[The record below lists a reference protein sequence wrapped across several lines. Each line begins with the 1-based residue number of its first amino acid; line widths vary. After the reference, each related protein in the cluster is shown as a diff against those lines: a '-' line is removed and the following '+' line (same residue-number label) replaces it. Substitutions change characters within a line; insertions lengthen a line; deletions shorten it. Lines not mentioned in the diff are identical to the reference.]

1 MLTSQEEQE
10 ERRRVALQD
19 ADLRRQ
25 QQQGATFFQHGVSQ
39 AAELSGGRF
48 GALGTPT
55 VTGATPIPNYSA
67 AGVHQGD
74 PVGTEPPLGFS
85 VNNLESSAA
94 PPCSSSV
101 EATGDPVD
109 APSSDDGGSATP
121 SGGLVSERA
130 GSSSSNKR
138 SE

>member
-74 PVGTEPPLGFS
+74 PVGTEPPLGYS
-85 VNNLESSAA
+85 VDQVEPIGPSAVSLLPAEQTDA
-94 PPCSSSV
+94 PAGATSSSENLPPV
-101 EATGDPVD
+101 QDESGD
-109 APSSDDGGSATP
+109 
-121 SGGLVSERA
+121 A
-130 GSSSSNKR
+130 GASLSH
-138 SE
+138 